1 MSHESY
7 RVLVADATTA
17 VGRALV
23 DYLDDTDYAVRA
35 LVPHE
40 RAERRARRAGADEVS
55 VADLTSGRGLG
66 EAVED
71 VDAVCCSVA
80 DGGLAHLLGQ
90 LDAGV
95 GVRNLVDA
103 ADAAGRPYVV
113 LHSTIGVGDSE
124 SGMVLPLRLWNH
136 RQLRALDA
144 SERYLRD
151 SGVPYTVVR
160 TGRVTDG
167 ERTESVATSDAGDA
181 LAGRIVRA
189 DLAWVM
195 VAALTTPE
203 ARNRTFEVADTA
215 PPTHEGVA
223 FQWCGPEAGL
233 VARRSGYS
241 IPS

>member
-1 MSHESY
+1 MSHETY
-7 RVLVADATTA
+7 RVLVADATTP

-23 DYLDDTDYAVRA
+23 RYLADTDYAVRA
-35 LVPHE
+35 LVPDRSLE
-40 RAERRARRAGADEVS
+40 PGARQAGADEVC
-55 VADLTSGRGLG
+55 VANLVSGRGI
-66 EAVED
+66 EAAVSD
-71 VDAVCCSVA
+71 IDAICCSVT
-80 DGGLAHLLGQ
+80 DGGLGHVFGQ

-103 ADAAGRPYVV
+103 ADGAGRPYVV

-124 SGMVLPLRLWNH
+124 SGMVLPLRLVKH
-136 RQLRALDA
+136 RLLRALDA

-160 TGRVTDG
+160 SGRTTDG
-167 ERTESVATSDAGDA
+167 GRTGSVATSAGDDTV
-181 LAGRIVRA
+181 AGRVPRA

-203 ARNRTFEVADTA
+203 ARNRTFEVAEVA
-215 PPTHEGVA
+215 APTHEGVE
-223 FQWCGPEAGL
+223 FEWRGPEAGL